1 MPLTIMTEVQYEE
14 HNTCEYLSL
23 QNTFEKTRK
32 QMKVNTLSINALSE
46 DLNFPM
52 FAKLTLKKT

>member
-32 QMKVNTLSINALSE
+32 QM
-46 DLNFPM
+46 
-52 FAKLTLKKT
+52 